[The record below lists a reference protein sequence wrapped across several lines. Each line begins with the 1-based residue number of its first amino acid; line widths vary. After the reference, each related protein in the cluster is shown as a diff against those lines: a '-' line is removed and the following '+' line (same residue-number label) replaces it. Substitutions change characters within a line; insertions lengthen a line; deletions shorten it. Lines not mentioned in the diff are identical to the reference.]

1 MLLIDAIINLI
12 LGLLLL
18 AFPLDVFQLLGLPV
32 EAPPFYAN
40 ILGAVLVGIGIA
52 LLTEH
57 FGASSGTTGLGLGGA
72 VVINLY
78 VALILII
85 LLIGGRLH
93 IPLRG
98 HLVLWGLV
106 IILVAISGVELRVQ
120 RSKRDALSRADDT
133 HRRSSG
139 R

>member
-1 MLLIDAIINLI
+1 MLLLDAIINLLI
-12 LGLLLL
+12 GFLLLV
-18 AFPLDVFQLLGLPV
+18 FPLDVFQLLGLPV

-57 FGASSGTTGLGLGGA
+57 FGTSRGTAGLGLGGA

-78 VALILII
+78 AALILVIW
-85 LLIGGRLH
+85 LVGGRLN

-106 IILVAISGVELRVQ
+106 IVLVAISGVELRVQ
-120 RSKRDALSRADDT
+120 RNKKDGLSRADDT

-139 R
+139 